1 MTQALSVIGLLLS
14 LAVLVILCM
23 KGVNIFICG
32 IVSSL
37 VVTVFSG
44 MDVYSTL
51 KTAYMS
57 GFVSFMQSWFLMF
70 FIGTFYG
77 KLLEVTGVAEK
88 VAKTIMQFAGRKFS
102 LIALPIAMGILV
114 YCGLNGFVAIFIF
127 WPIMTEVFKDL
138 DVPKRLMP
146 AMYFLG
152 TGTFANFAPGTPSIL
167 NNIVTGSLGVAPS
180 AGFIPGMCAV
190 IFTVIVGCLW
200 FQAIVNKCRRNDE
213 HFASDYQEEQEEREE
228 RELPSLLTSALPL
241 VLTVFCVNVQ
251 WGGKNVFEIE
261 EAMLI
266 GCAAAW
272 LLSYK
277 ELGFRKVVGYIG
289 ESAESS
295 VSLIA
300 LTCAIVGFG
309 YVIQAS
315 PAFQTIVDL
324 IPRIPGPPLVSLA
337 LATNVMCSITG
348 TASGAAG
355 IVAPILGPIYT
366 AMGLNPEMAA
376 RTMVVSATAFD
387 SVPHNGTVVFAI
399 KKAKESHK
407 TAYWPLFQMSVLL
420 PIMASIVCM
429 VVGSFIY

>member
-1 MTQALSVIGLLLS
+1 
-14 LAVLVILCM
+14 
-23 KGVNIFICG
+23 
-32 IVSSL
+32 
-37 VVTVFSG
+37 
-44 MDVYSTL
+44 
-51 KTAYMS
+51 
-57 GFVSFMQSWFLMF
+57 
-70 FIGTFYG
+70 
-77 KLLEVTGVAEK
+77 
-88 VAKTIMQFAGRKFS
+88 
-102 LIALPIAMGILV
+102 
-114 YCGLNGFVAIFIF
+114 
-127 WPIMTEVFKDL
+127 
-138 DVPKRLMP
+138 
-146 AMYFLG
+146 
-152 TGTFANFAPGTPSIL
+152 
-167 NNIVTGSLGVAPS
+167 
-180 AGFIPGMCAV
+180 
-190 IFTVIVGCLW
+190 
-200 FQAIVNKCRRNDE
+200 
-213 HFASDYQEEQEEREE
+213 
-228 RELPSLLTSALPL
+228 
-241 VLTVFCVNVQ
+241 
-251 WGGKNVFEIE
+251 
-261 EAMLI
+261 MLI